1 MKIKEKTD
9 WGKEE
14 PMMISRMLNYLE
26 FFLASDLRLSEIRQL
41 THNQQEKGKDSVWRK
56 EKYIKQL

>member
-26 FFLASDLRLSEIRQL
+26 FFLASYFSKKI
-41 THNQQEKGKDSVWRK
+41 VWD
-56 EKYIKQL
+56 QAADT